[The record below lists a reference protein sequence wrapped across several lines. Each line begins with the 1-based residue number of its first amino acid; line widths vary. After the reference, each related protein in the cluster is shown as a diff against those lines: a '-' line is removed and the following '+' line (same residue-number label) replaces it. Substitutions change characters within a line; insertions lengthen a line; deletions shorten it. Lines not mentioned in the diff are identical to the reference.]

1 MIFSTKVLL
10 SKTNVMQ
17 EKSARQKKR
26 QNSGM
31 LRGLGCFLGI
41 KWAVAVPIF
50 TLFNFFPLQTYFY
63 AKSHLLSMLKSKKS
77 DRWRKKCDQS
87 TPALILLIT
96 MIPLIV
102 SICFEVC
109 STFLFFSQGNVP
121 FSKEIVHGCFYY
133 MDKFLILVSGQSFF
147 MYKYHLDTDKVDDIK
162 RWAGEKRFFF
172 FCCFLGHCAPINC
185 IP

>member
-17 EKSARQKKR
+17 EKSVRQKKR

-63 AKSHLLSMLKSKKS
+63 AKSHLLSMLKLKKS
-77 DRWRKKCDQS
+77 DRWRKKSDQS
-87 TPALILLIT
+87 TPALMILKAF
-96 MIPLIV
+96 V
-102 SICFEVC
+102 SFSRSFTNLWVPRFNCYNFQHTRWD
-109 STFLFFSQGNVP
+109 STPARTLKKIALVFSLT
-121 FSKEIVHGCFYY
+121 SCA
-133 MDKFLILVSGQSFF
+133 
-147 MYKYHLDTDKVDDIK
+147 K
-162 RWAGEKRFFF
+162 R
-172 FCCFLGHCAPINC
+172 CAHYSAWTGKSSNRKQPRKGVIHTER
-185 IP
+185 